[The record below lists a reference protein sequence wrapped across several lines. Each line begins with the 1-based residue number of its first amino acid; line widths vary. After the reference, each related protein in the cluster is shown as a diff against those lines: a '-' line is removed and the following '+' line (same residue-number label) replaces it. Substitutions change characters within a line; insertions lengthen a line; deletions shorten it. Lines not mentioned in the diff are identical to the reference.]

1 MCKFNKKSA
10 ITFIAALFMFAI
22 GTPHAARAVGID
34 CGVSTSDTWYEE
46 RNCSSSLSNTNS
58 CRSGKDICYQMVY
71 QGTPQGSI
79 KGEKS
84 CTSCPSGYRLTE
96 RSESIGG
103 PGCTFTYNVC
113 EEILP
118 YSVTDA
124 NSTDSYTCST
134 TTYAGGSTY
143 CPSSTQSGGTAASNC
158 SASNYFCYQYK
169 SKTASAYTKR
179 KQTYCTSCRSG
190 YELQKTTVTRTGCT
204 IEYNTCVKVT
214 PCDGLACEGMTTWRN
229 DTSTA
234 GTQMHRQIR
243 CDTSTNKCEYRC
255 RTGYY
260 NASYAQDAIDLTDG
274 GQTLPSIVCKACPT
288 HDGIMS
294 CSNAGGGAV
303 CCNSGYYRNVTETT
317 CTIPTGT
324 GGVSLR
330 PKCYTA
336 NCIKCP
342 TLGLNEVE
350 AESLLL
356 CYPTLSEGSD
366 IEKCYIPKDT
376 DITDSTGTY
385 IFEGD
390 ITDECY
396 WDPDVLTGIIGPG
409 GGGTIVTP

>member
-1 MCKFNKKSA
+1 MPKK
-10 ITFIAALFMFAI
+10 THRLFSYFGGM
-22 GTPHAARAVGID
+22 
-34 CGVSTSDTWYEE
+34 
-46 RNCSSSLSNTNS
+46 
-58 CRSGKDICYQMVY
+58 GKIMLKK
-71 QGTPQGSI
+71 I
-79 KGEKS
+79 
-84 CTSCPSGYRLTE
+84 R
-96 RSESIGG
+96 
-103 PGCTFTYNVC
+103 
-113 EEILP
+113 ILP
-118 YSVTDA
+118 VLFAVSIFGAFGINNAWATTSLDPCPISGWYNCGMNCCAPTSAQCDDYCDGGSATTSSYKVTDA
-124 NSTDSYTCST
+124 SSTDSYTCLT
-134 TTYAGGSTY
+134 TTYAGGSTN
-143 CPSSTQSGGTAASNC
+143 CPSSTPSGGTASNC
-158 SASNYFCYQYK
+158 SASNYFCYRYK
-169 SKTASAYTKR
+169 SNTASTYTKR
-179 KQTYCTSCRSG
+179 KQTYCTSCPSG
-190 YELQKTTVTRTGCT
+190 YELQKTTVTRSGTGCK
-204 IEYNTCVKVT
+204 IQYNSCVKAATT

-229 DTSTA
+229 DTTTL
-234 GTQMHRQIR
+234 GTQLHRQIR

-274 GQTLPSIVCKACPT
+274 GQTSGSIACKACPT

-294 CSNAGGGAV
+294 CSNAGGGAI

-317 CTIPTGT
+317 CTIPTASA
-324 GGVSLR
+324 GVSLR

-356 CYPTLSEGSD
+356 CYPTLSEGSE
-366 IEKCYIPKDT
+366 IENCYIPKDT

-396 WDPDVLTGIIGPG
+396 WDPDVQTGTIGPG

>member
-1 MCKFNKKSA
+1 MRKFNKKSA
-10 ITFIAALFMFAI
+10 ITIIAALFMFAI

-34 CGVSTSDTWYEE
+34 CDVSMSDTWYEE
-46 RNCSSSLSNTNS
+46 QNCSSSLSNTNS
-58 CRSGKDICYQMVY
+58 CSSGKDICYQMVY
-71 QGTPQGSI
+71 QGTPQGII

-84 CTSCPSGYRLTE
+84 CTSCPDGYRLTE
-96 RSESIGG
+96 QSESIGG

-124 NSTDSYTCST
+124 SSTDSYTCST
-134 TTYAGGSTY
+134 TTYTGGSTN
-143 CPSSTQSGGTAASNC
+143 CPSTTTSGGTASNC
-158 SASNYFCYQYK
+158 SASNYFCYRYK
-169 SKTASAYTKR
+169 SNTDSNYTKR
-179 KQTYCTSCRSG
+179 KQTYCTSCQS
-190 YELQKTTVTRTGCT
+190 V
-204 IEYNTCVKVT
+204 
-214 PCDGLACEGMTTWRN
+214 TTWRN
-229 DTSTA
+229 DTTTL
-234 GTQMHRQIR
+234 GTQLHRQIR

-255 RTGYY
+255 RGGYY

-274 GQTLPSIVCKACPT
+274 GQTSGLIACKACPT

-317 CTIPTGT
+317 CTIPTAT
-324 GGVSLR
+324 AGVSLR

-350 AESLLL
+350 AESMLL

-396 WDPDVLTGIIGPG
+396 WDPDVQTGIIGPG
-409 GGGTIVTP
+409 GGTVVTP